1 VSFAESVDGRVAQVV
16 MDFPPV
22 NALPIRAW
30 FELAERLRAL
40 GRDPG
45 VSAVILAAEGRGW
58 CAGPDMKEL
67 ASGGREALIDVNR
80 GCAAAFAAVYECE
93 VPVVAAVQGFCVGGG
108 IGLAG
113 NADVLIASDDAVFGL
128 PEVDRG
134 ALGAATHLA
143 RLVPPHRV
151 RAMLY
156 TGENATAA
164 ELHAYGSILEVV
176 PRAALREAARAF
188 AEKIAAKHPTVIR
201 RAKES
206 VNGIEAVDPRRSYR
220 FEQGFTFELN
230 LTDVPDEARR
240 AFVEKRPPDFGT
252 KGAQT

>member
-1 VSFAESVDGRVAQVV
+1 MSFAQSVEGRVAEVV

-22 NALPIRAW
+22 NALPIQAW
-30 FELAERLRAL
+30 FELAQRLLTL

-45 VSAVILAAEGRGW
+45 ISAVIVAAEGRGW

-67 ASGGREALIDVNR
+67 ADGGRTALIDINR
-80 GCAAAFAAVYECE
+80 ACAAAFAAVYECE
-93 VPVVAAVQGFCVGGG
+93 VPVIAAVHGFCVGGG

-134 ALGAATHLA
+134 ALGAATHLS
-143 RLVPPHRV
+143 RLVPMHRM

-156 TGENATAA
+156 TGENATAQ
-164 ELHAYGSILEVV
+164 ELHRYGSVLEVV
-176 PRAALREAARAF
+176 PRPQLRGAARAF
-188 AEKIAAKHPTVIR
+188 AARIAAKHPTVIR

-230 LTDVPDEARR
+230 LSDVPDEARR
-240 AFVEKRPPDFGT
+240 AFVEKRRPDFGG
-252 KGAQT
+252 KG